1 LLPGHVS
8 AIIGS
13 KPYEPVLSKYD
24 VPGVVTGFSKDQM
37 LRGINILLKLI
48 VNDKFEVINAYPEVV
63 REEGNKKA
71 QALIDSYFEVGGA
84 FWRGF
89 GFIPD
94 SAMVLKKE
102 FSDLDA
108 ETQFPVEEPNVSP
121 PPGCRCADVVLGAAD
136 PPSCPLFGKNMYSAE
151 SRRTMHGIIRGNLC
165 CMAQVRRCNLKWIK
179 SH

>member
-1 LLPGHVS
+1 VH
-8 AIIGS
+8 
-13 KPYEPVLSKYD
+13 
-24 VPGVVTGFSKDQM
+24 
-37 LRGINILLKLI
+37 
-48 VNDKFEVINAYPEVV
+48 DKFDVINAYPEVV

-108 ETQFPVEEPNVSP
+108 ETQFPVEEPNVSLHQGADAQMWCLVRQTHP
-121 PPGCRCADVVLGAAD
+121 VALCLAKHVLCRI
-136 PPSCPLFGKNMYSAE
+136 P
-151 SRRTMHGIIRGNLC
+151 
-165 CMAQVRRCNLKWIK
+165 
-179 SH
+179 